1 MNIEKKPSVLSTE
14 QYLRVSCSAISIIDK
29 VCIMMPADNNYS
41 FYIFS
46 WHNLI
51 DLEEKEVLTKEGEE
65 TIGFDEVN
73 LVLIEM
79 TVVQ

>member
-1 MNIEKKPSVLSTE
+1 
-14 QYLRVSCSAISIIDK
+14 
-29 VCIMMPADNNYS
+29 
-41 FYIFS
+41 
-46 WHNLI
+46 LI